1 MLLLFWSS
9 SALSTAA
16 PSITLALAP
25 GAFAT
30 RLATAS
36 PGIALALAPADR
48 QTHLA
53 QATPGVLLALA
64 AHAIGGTDAAGGSVV
79 ELEYNASGTP
89 LTESQV
95 ITFHE
100 SGVST
105 LTLRKTE

>member
-9 SALSTAA
+9 WALSTAT
-16 PSITLALAP
+16 PSITLTLAP
-25 GAFAT
+25 GAFAI
-30 RLATAS
+30 RLAQPA
-36 PGIALALAPADR
+36 PGISLALAPVAR

-79 ELEYNASGTP
+79 ELEYNASGTT
-89 LTESQV
+89 LTDSQV
-95 ITFHE
+95 LTFHA